1 MKKFMVIIAVIAMVG
16 AFTATSMAAEWN
28 FYGSSRMTTVW
39 YDKSKEVVG
48 TNFDDQDTAWT
59 SQTNARIGAKV
70 KASDAVSGR
79 FEMGMSSNNGHKYGD
94 RTTHP
99 ELSNINSDT
108 VWLRL
113 MYGEYNFGSGSLL
126 VGQDYTPTTA
136 ILSAN
141 IGVLP
146 SVIASQGLTPVNDG
160 EGNALQVG
168 AFYISR
174 QPQIKL
180 KFGGLQLAF
189 IDPKQTTIGAY
200 TDSDTTLPRIEAS
213 YKFKTDM
220 FSITPYAGYNTTEM
234 SDPTNDNSIT
244 VSSYVVGASGDVNF
258 GPMYVKAQVFWS
270 QNPDNYGRSN
280 VGLYDGAILNAAGT
294 DVEDSSCYGGQLIAG
309 FKLSDLL
316 TFEAGYSYD
325 HNEVDLNT
333 GFTGENDPSAWYVN
347 ATITLAPGV
356 YIIPEVGYFD
366 FGDLELPTGDI
377 DQGDAT
383 YYGAKWQINF

>member
-1 MKKFMVIIAVIAMVG
+1 MVILAAIAMVG

-28 FYGSSRMTTVW
+28 FYGSSRMTTVY

-48 TNFDDQDTAWT
+48 TNFDDQDMTWT
-59 SQTNARIGAKV
+59 SQTNARIGSKV

-79 FEMGMSSNNGHKYGD
+79 FEMGMSNNNKAGG
-94 RTTHP
+94 
-99 ELSNINSDT
+99 DT

-136 ILSAN
+136 ILSAT

-160 EGNALQVG
+160 EGNALQIG
-168 AFYISR
+168 AFYESR
-174 QPQIKL
+174 KPQIKL

-189 IDPKQTTIGAY
+189 IDPAQTTSGVY
-200 TDSDTTLPRIEAS
+200 TDSDTTLPKIEVN
-213 YKFKTDM
+213 YNFKMDN
-220 FSITPYAGYNTTEM
+220 FSIKPYAGYNTTEM
-234 SDPTNDNSIT
+234 ANPANDNSIT
-244 VSSYVVGASGDVNF
+244 VDSYVIGASANVNF
-258 GPMYVKAQVFWS
+258 GPMFVKGQVFWS
-270 QNPDNYGRSN
+270 QNPQNYGRSN
-280 VGLYDGAILNAAGT
+280 VGLYDGAVLNAAGT
-294 DVEDSSCYGGQLIAG
+294 DVEDADCYGGQIIAG
-309 FKLSDLL
+309 FKMSDMF

-325 HNEVDLNT
+325 HNELEVA
-333 GFTGENDPSAWYVN
+333 GVTGENDPSAWYVN

-356 YIIPEVGYFD
+356 FIVPEVGMFD
-366 FGDLELPTGDI
+366 YGDNDSGAGSTDRGNV
-377 DQGDAT
+377 T

>member
-1 MKKFMVIIAVIAMVG
+1 V
-16 AFTATSMAAEWN
+16 
-28 FYGSSRMTTVW
+28 Y

-48 TNFDDQDTAWT
+48 TSFDDQDTAWT

-79 FEMGMSSNNGHKYGD
+79 FEMGMSGNNGKKYANV
-94 RTTHP
+94 P
-99 ELSNINSDT
+99 NINTDT

-146 SVIASQGLTPVNDG
+146 SVIADAGTHPIYDG
-160 EGNALQVG
+160 EGNALQIG
-168 AFYISR
+168 AFYESR
-174 QPQIKL
+174 KPQIKL

-189 IDPKQTTIGAY
+189 IEPAQTTSGVY
-200 TDSDTTLPRIEAS
+200 TDSDTTLPKIEVN

-234 SDPTNDNSIT
+234 ANPANDNSIT
-244 VSSYVVGASGDVNF
+244 VSSYVLGAAANVNF
-258 GPMYVKAQVFWS
+258 GPMFVKGQLFWS
-270 QNPDNYGRSN
+270 QNPQNYGRSN
-280 VGLYDGAILNAAGT
+280 VGLYDGAVLNAAGT
-294 DVEDSSCYGGQLIAG
+294 DVEDSSCYGGQVIAG
-309 FKLSDLL
+309 FKMSDMF

-325 HNEVDLNT
+325 HNEVDYTAGL
-333 GFTGENDPSAWYVN
+333 TGENDPTAWYVN

-356 YIIPEVGYFD
+356 FIIPEVGMFD
-366 FGDLELPTGDI
+366 YGDNDTGAGSTDR
-377 DQGDAT
+377 GSVT